1 MSHSPSMPL
10 AMTDGAPA
18 AASLARSRVGLMLPC
33 AGSFPCD
40 PPPVGL
46 DDPAVLVT
54 TDFRQTPPI
63 TVPEH
68 RLIDEALRDMVRF
81 GVRALLVTRDD
92 AVTGLITSYDIQG
105 ERPLQFLQ
113 GSTFSRHAEIEVGH
127 IMTPWEQGPM
137 LEWSMLE
144 AARVSDVLEI
154 FAGTAATHLMVV
166 ESPTIGAATVRGM
179 ISRTQTQRQL
189 SSR

>member
-1 MSHSPSMPL
+1 MQL
-10 AMTDGAPA
+10 AVTGSTPGAIPHF
-18 AASLARSRVGLMLPC
+18 RSRIGLMLPC
-33 AGSFPCD
+33 TDRFPCD

-68 RLIDEALRDMVRF
+68 RFIDEALRDMVRF
-81 GVRALLVTRDD
+81 GVRALLVTRDS
-92 AVTGLITSYDIQG
+92 AVTGLVTSYDIQG

-113 GSTFSRHAEIEVGH
+113 GSTFTRHEEIEVGH
-127 IMTPWEQGPM
+127 IMTPWDQVPM
-137 LEWSMLE
+137 VEWSMLE

-166 ESPTIGAATVRGM
+166 ESPSIGAATVRGM
-179 ISRTQTQRQL
+179 ISRIRAQRQL
-189 SSR
+189 RH